1 MIFCFCGHFKYV
13 YEVIIRVFLISF
25 FSRGSNRRKIGKVAT
40 EQSEAAD
47 FGALGEP
54 LVFGGKIRMNRKLE

>member
-1 MIFCFCGHFKYV
+1 MF
-13 YEVIIRVFLISF
+13 EVIIRVFLISF

-40 EQSEAAD
+40 EQGEAAD